1 MAGTEAE
8 QMGSLKYK
16 FILNPTAGKGK
27 GRTAS
32 ALIMEQLSAQRIE
45 FEIVQTTE
53 AGHGIDLAKKAVRD
67 GWPAI
72 IAVGGDGTM
81 GEVVNGIMQEASG
94 RDCHFGFI
102 PAGTGNDFARSLQI
116 PLDMTDAIKALL
128 TAKTKIIDIGKEREG
143 YFAIITGLGFPAD
156 VMAKANAYRGFLKGP
171 AVITWSVLKTI
182 HELRAETIELI
193 LDGQKQ
199 EMPAKAVFVLNMP
212 FTGGGLQIVPT
223 ARPDDG
229 FLDICVI
236 KNMSK
241 TGLFLT
247 LPKAYKGKHVGHPD
261 IAFFRC
267 RQVTINTEHPRKK
280 LFDGN
285 VFGNAPLSAEILPEA
300 LSVLVPQGLASGLF
314 EK

>member
-1 MAGTEAE
+1 MD
-8 QMGSLKYK
+8 SLKYK

-27 GRTAS
+27 GQTAA
-32 ALIMEQLSAQRIE
+32 ALIMEQLSAQKYE

-53 AGHGIDLAKKAVRD
+53 AGHGIDLAKQAVRD

-81 GEVVNGIMQEASG
+81 GEVMNGIMTVG
-94 RDCHFGFI
+94 GHDCHFGFI

-116 PLDMTDAIKALL
+116 PLDMNEAIKTLL
-128 TAKTKIIDIGKEREG
+128 TAKTKRIDIGKEREG

-156 VMAKANAYRGFLKGP
+156 VMAKANAYRGVLKGP

-182 HELRAETIELI
+182 HELRAEAIELI

-229 FLDICVI
+229 LLDICVI

-241 TGLFLT
+241 ADLFLT

-267 RQVTINTEHPRKK
+267 RQVTINTEHPRRK

-300 LSVLVPQGLASGLF
+300 LSVLVPQDLTFSSD

>member
-1 MAGTEAE
+1 MD
-8 QMGSLKYK
+8 SLQYK

-27 GRTAS
+27 GRMAS
-32 ALIMEQLSAQRIE
+32 ALIREQLTVQKKA

-53 AGHGIDLAKKAVRD
+53 AGHGIDLARQAVRD
-67 GWPAI
+67 GWPAV

-81 GEVVNGIMQEASG
+81 GEVMNGIMQEAG
-94 RDCHFGFI
+94 GHDCHFGFI

-116 PLDMTDAIKALL
+116 PLDVNDAIKSLL
-128 TAKTKIIDIGKEREG
+128 TAKTKRIDIGKEREG

-156 VMAKANAYRGFLKGP
+156 VMAKANAYHGILKGP

-182 HELRAETIELI
+182 HELRAEPIELI
-193 LDGQKQ
+193 LDGQKL

-223 ARPDDG
+223 ARPDNG
-229 FLDICVI
+229 YLDICVI

-241 TGLFLT
+241 AGLFMT
-247 LPKAYKGKHVGHPD
+247 LPKAYKGGHVGHPD

-267 RQVTINTEHPRKK
+267 RQVTINTEQPRRK

-285 VFGNAPLSAEILPEA
+285 VFGSSPLSAEILPSA
-300 LSVLVPQGLASGLF
+300 LSVLVPQNLDAGQIGQ
-314 EK
+314 